1 MARDARIV
9 IMIDEKIK
17 NRLIEMADQMGMTL
31 SGLGSYIL
39 GHYVKQQD
47 EIVKPMTEKIV
58 KQMMEMTREMM
69 KEDQATGEANP
80 LRVEKGM

>member
-17 NRLIEMADQMGMTL
+17 ERLIEMADQMGITL
-31 SGLGSYIL
+31 SGLGSFIL
-39 GHYVKQQD
+39 GQYVKQQD
-47 EIVKPMTEKIV
+47 YILKPMTDQFLE
-58 KQMMEMTREMM
+58 QMLEMAKGML
-69 KEDQATGEANP
+69 EDQAPGEANP

>member
-17 NRLIEMADQMGMTL
+17 NRLTEMADQMGITL
-31 SGLGSYIL
+31 SGLGSFIL
-39 GHYVKQQD
+39 GQYVKQQD
-47 EIVKPMTEKIV
+47 YILKPMTEQFI
-58 KQMMEMTREMM
+58 KQMMEMTKEMI
-69 KEDQATGEANP
+69 EDQAPGEANP